1 MRSLSTSDI
10 LRSTAT
16 AGEGGRVGGHGREG
30 LKDEQR
36 EREGERLVQ
45 VVHQSQDLFD
55 AVLNGRL
62 EIKKLRINASWG
74 LVGQSSFFFLFFL
87 FFFLPPPPISFYS
100 SFVSPLLLFF
110 PSSLPTPPFPPSS
123 WELSPRRARLIPG
136 RKANFASVRSF
147 IDEGL
152 CQVLQ
157 SLREVYPSLL

>member
-87 FFFLPPPPISFYS
+87 SFFLPPPHFVLFLFRFTASPIFSF
-100 SFVSPLLLFF
+100 
-110 PSSLPTPPFPPSS
+110 LPP
-123 WELSPRRARLIPG
+123 
-136 RKANFASVRSF
+136 
-147 IDEGL
+147 
-152 CQVLQ
+152 
-157 SLREVYPSLL
+157 YPSLSSFFLGTIASASSFNSRPQSELRFRVIVYR

>member
-1 MRSLSTSDI
+1 M
-10 LRSTAT
+10 
-16 AGEGGRVGGHGREG
+16 GGHGREG

-87 FFFLPPPPISFYS
+87 SFFLPPPPFRFIPLSFHRFSYFFLPPS
-100 SFVSPLLLFF
+100 LPLPFLLL
-110 PSSLPTPPFPPSS
+110 PGNYRLG
-123 WELSPRRARLIPG
+123 EL
-136 RKANFASVRSF
+136 V
-147 IDEGL
+147 
-152 CQVLQ
+152 
-157 SLREVYPSLL
+157 